1 MRPSESFIGQ
11 PIRSLQT
18 MLRVIAEN
26 DPSHPTLV
34 PDGIYGPETM
44 QAVSIFQRKHGLN
57 ITGVAD
63 QPTWEAIVAV
73 YEPAL
78 VEQDEAQPLE
88 IILNPKQVIRR
99 GERHPHVYLVQAILA
114 VLSDAYDSV
123 SKPGLTGLL
132 DDATADS
139 LASFQSLTGQSMTG
153 NLDKN
158 TWKQLALHYPLAAN
172 LEST

>member
-1 MRPSESFIGQ
+1 
-11 PIRSLQT
+11 
-18 MLRVIAEN
+18 V
-26 DPSHPTLV
+26 
-34 PDGIYGPETM
+34 
-44 QAVSIFQRKHGLN
+44 
-57 ITGVAD
+57 TGVAD

-78 VEQDEAQPLE
+78 VEQDEPQPLE
-88 IILNPKQVIRR
+88 IILNPKQIIRR
-99 GERHPHVYLVQAILA
+99 GERHPNVYLVQAILA
-114 VLSDAYDSV
+114 VLSDTYDSI

-172 LEST
+172 LQSN